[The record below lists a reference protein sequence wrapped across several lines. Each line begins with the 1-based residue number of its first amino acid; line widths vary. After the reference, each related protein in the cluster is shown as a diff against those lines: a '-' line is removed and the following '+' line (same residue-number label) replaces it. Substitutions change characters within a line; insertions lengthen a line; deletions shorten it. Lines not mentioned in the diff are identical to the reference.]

1 MKASR
6 IVILLLSLALCLS
19 LFTACKDEDQEGE
32 QSGDVYYTVT
42 FNTNGGGDIEPK
54 LVKKGSSVDEP
65 PTPSRDGYIF
75 DGWYDGSRL
84 WTFSFSVDKDM
95 TLTARWISADS
106 MFEHTPAEDGE
117 TTVITKLKER
127 TEEIRLPTYMGGY
140 RVTSIADGVFS
151 NLSSEDVYKIVIPD
165 GISVIGNEA
174 FMGCSDIEIVVEGEL
189 SSVGEKAFYGCNGLT
204 SVKLG
209 GGIETVTAEAFVGSG
224 LTSITIPS
232 TVKVVDENAFS
243 ECVAMKTL
251 FLYDTIETIN
261 DSAFYDTAI
270 AAVYFYGTDAGV
282 AAVLDERVFA
292 RNDVILDAKQ
302 YIYSETEPVGET
314 ELDGFWYFN
323 EHGQT
328 RIWN

>member
-19 LFTACKDEDQEGE
+19 LFTACKDKEQEGE
-32 QSGDVYYTVT
+32 QTDEVYYTVT
-42 FNTNGGGDIEPK
+42 FNTNGGGEIEPK

-65 PTPSRDGYIF
+65 PTPERDGYIF
-75 DGWYDGSRL
+75 DGWYDGSRE
-84 WTFSFSVDKDM
+84 WVFSFSVNNDM

-106 MFEHTPAEDGE
+106 MFEHNPAEDGE
-117 TTVITKLKER
+117 TTVITKLKQR

-140 RVTSIADGVFS
+140 KVAAIADGVFS
-151 NLSSEDVYKIVIPD
+151 HLSSEDVYTIVVPECIT
-165 GISVIGNEA
+165 VIGNEA
-174 FMGCSDIEIVVEGEL
+174 FMSCTDIEIIIEGEL
-189 SSVGEKAFYGCNGLT
+189 SYVGEKAFYGCNGLK

-209 GGIETVTAEAFVGSG
+209 GGMETVTAEAFVGAG
-224 LTSITIPS
+224 LTSIALPS

-243 ECVAMKTL
+243 ECEAMKTL
-251 FLYDTIETIN
+251 FVCDTIEAIN
-261 DSAFYDTAI
+261 DSAFHGTGI
-270 AAVYFYGTDAGV
+270 IAVYFYGTDEGV
-282 AAVLDERVFA
+282 AKVLDEKIFA

-302 YIYSETEPVGET
+302 YIYSETEPAGET

-323 EHGQT
+323 ENGQT